1 MQNIHY
7 LCVMI
12 FGLELVMK
20 SSMML
25 FSSVQAFFF
34 FFGVPAPED
43 NLKAWIDDDGF
54 KNSTKVDKTKSYL
67 FEELALAKKEFV
79 EFLDSNDKMIAVTSN
94 MGGARVVN
102 QYIQAYIIRIKK
114 IRMILD
120 FKVYL
125 NTSKNAYGTKYLVA
139 KSCWVSNING
149 KVIKKFSR
157 VLGQD
162 DLIRVKGKVPTK
174 VLDDAEKELEK
185 AMWDEYCLEYSPSSK
200 LK

>member
-1 MQNIHY
+1 
-7 LCVMI
+7 MI
-12 FGLELVMK
+12 LVSGLVIK
-20 SSMML
+20 SSVVL
-25 FSSVQAFFF
+25 LNTVQAFFF

-54 KNSTKVDKTKSYL
+54 KNSTKADRSKSYL
-67 FEELALAKKEFV
+67 FEELELVKKKFI
-79 EFLDSNDKMIAVTSN
+79 EFLDSNEKMREVTSN
-94 MGGARVVN
+94 MGGARLVN

-114 IRMILD
+114 IRMMID

-157 VLGQD
+157 VIGQE
-162 DLIRVKGKVPTK
+162 DLVKIKGIVPSK
-174 VLDDAEKELEK
+174 VLDDVEKELEK
-185 AMWDEYCLEYSPSSK
+185 AMWDEYCKEYQPNSNFK
-200 LK
+200 

>member
-1 MQNIHY
+1 
-7 LCVMI
+7 MI
-12 FGLELVMK
+12 LVSGLVIK
-20 SSMML
+20 SSVVL
-25 FSSVQAFFF
+25 LNTVQAFFF
-34 FFGVPAPED
+34 FFGVPSPED

-54 KNSTKVDKTKSYL
+54 KNSTKVDKSKSYL

-94 MGGARVVN
+94 MGGARLVN

-114 IRMILD
+114 IRIMID

-157 VLGQD
+157 VIGQE
-162 DLIRVKGKVPTK
+162 DLVKIKGKVPSK
-174 VLDDAEKELEK
+174 VLDDVEKELEK
-185 AMWDEYCLEYSPSSK
+185 AMWDEYCKEYQPNSNFK
-200 LK
+200 